1 MAWDP
6 NVDGMRAQRA
16 ADAVSGSDIGI
27 ALVFRPHDVRA
38 RGVDS
43 RESPIQKAYVRCAA
57 AAPAR
62 EALGEEA
69 WAAAFV
75 AGPAPFPGGALPEA
89 LGTTPKRLYGDGQV
103 RARRGP

>member
-75 AGPAPFPGGALPEA
+75 AGRALSLEEAIAEA
-89 LGTTPKRLYGDGQV
+89 LDTP
-103 RARRGP
+103 PE